1 MYQFMYRKEE
11 GMNRTYEP
19 TWESL
24 RTHATPKWFRDA
36 KFGIYTHWGVYSVPA
51 CGPNG
56 TWYPYNMYREGTEQY
71 DYHVRT
77 YGPPSEFGYKD
88 FIPMFK
94 AESFNAAEWAELF
107 KKAGAQFAGPVG
119 EHHDGFCM
127 WDSQFTDWNAARMG
141 PGRDVVGELESAI
154 RAQGMRF
161 MVALHHAENWWFY
174 PHWRKEF
181 DTSDPRYT
189 GLYGPLHN
197 LEPQARKRRAGGA
210 KDPWGIVPWWLQDKP
225 SKEYLEKWLAKTC
238 EVIDKYQPD
247 MLWFDFGI
255 RGLPEKYLRDF
266 LAYYYN
272 KEKEWGREVA
282 VTYKS
287 HDLVPG
293 TAIVD
298 LELGRMGE
306 LTYHEWIT
314 DTSVDDQGAWSYVKD
329 AGFKSVTTLV
339 HNLVDNVSKNGHLL
353 LNVGPMPNGE
363 IPEEA
368 KQCLLGIGK
377 WLDVNGEAIYGT
389 IPWLKYGEGPTQMKT
404 AGSFSERNEVEY
416 TAQDIRFTA
425 KGNVLYATFLGWPE
439 EQVTIRALKRLYPGE
454 ISSVTMLG
462 VDQELKWSMTEG
474 GLVVE
479 RPGMKPCEHAF
490 VFRIKRQ
497 DPF

>member
-1 MYQFMYRKEE
+1 MGSEMCI
-11 GMNRTYEP
+11 
-19 TWESL
+19 
-24 RTHATPKWFRDA
+24 RDR
-36 KFGIYTHWGVYSVPA
+36 Y
-51 CGPNG
+51 
-56 TWYPYNMYREGTEQY
+56 
-71 DYHVRT
+71 
-77 YGPPSEFGYKD
+77 
-88 FIPMFK
+88 
-94 AESFNAAEWAELF
+94 
-107 KKAGAQFAGPVG
+107 
-119 EHHDGFCM
+119 
-127 WDSQFTDWNAARMG
+127 
-141 PGRDVVGELESAI
+141 
-154 RAQGMRF
+154 
-161 MVALHHAENWWFY
+161 
-174 PHWRKEF
+174 
-181 DTSDPRYT
+181 TSDPRYT

-439 EQVTIRALKRLYPGE
+439 EQVTIRTLKRLYPGE